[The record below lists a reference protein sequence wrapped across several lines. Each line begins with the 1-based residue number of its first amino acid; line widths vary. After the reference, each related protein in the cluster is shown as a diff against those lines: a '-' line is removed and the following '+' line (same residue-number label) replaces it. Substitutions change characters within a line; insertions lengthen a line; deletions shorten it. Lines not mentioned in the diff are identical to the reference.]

1 MAQTSRSVDDR
12 NPVWTLRAQRK
23 SDGGGI
29 SYSSR
34 QMLSI
39 MAPLWPSSIQLT
51 QRRNIGSSN
60 DCSGDSA
67 ALALERPRMMK
78 SVDNIR
84 RRIGHSP
91 RFVKTNWRQSRS
103 DCQDGAPSRQLSA
116 PPLFAVGSESRRSCS
131 EL

>member
-60 DCSGDSA
+60 DWSRVSA
-67 ALALERPRMMK
+67 AFAPDRLRTK
-78 SVDNIR
+78 SDDVR
-84 RRIGHSP
+84 SRIGLFP
-91 RFVKTNWRQSRS
+91 RNPDVNWGQS
-103 DCQDGAPSRQLSA
+103 
-116 PPLFAVGSESRRSCS
+116 
-131 EL
+131 